1 MKFFEIFWIVIIL
14 FSTLSFIYLSAMVLY
29 KGLPEL
35 KTMFAE
41 LKKEK
46 E

>member
-1 MKFFEIFWIVIIL
+1 MNFYEIFWIGIVL

-41 LKKEK
+41 LKREK